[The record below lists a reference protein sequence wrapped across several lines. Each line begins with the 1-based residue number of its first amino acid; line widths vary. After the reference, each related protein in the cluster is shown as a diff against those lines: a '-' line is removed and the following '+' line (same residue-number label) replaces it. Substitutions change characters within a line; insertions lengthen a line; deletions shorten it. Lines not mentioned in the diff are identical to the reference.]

1 MTESNNCDICSG
13 KEVKLIR
20 HVTWVGFWV
29 NAVLMVLKIAFG
41 IYGHSDALVA
51 DGVHSVSDFATDLI
65 VLVFVGIAYKKADHE
80 HPYGHGKFETFASL
94 LIAVILFVV
103 AGGIGLAGVENIIK
117 AINGEE
123 LPRPDGWTIVIAIVA
138 ILAKEFLFRYTV
150 RAGKKVNS
158 SSLIANAWH
167 HRSDAIS
174 SVATLIG
181 VSAGYFLGQKWLIA
195 DPIASIL
202 IAVFIA
208 ISAIQIG
215 LPSVN
220 ELLEKALPD
229 SEIKKFR
236 KVIGSVKGVKAFHR
250 LRTRRNGHSLIIDCH
265 IKVNPHIN
273 VAAGHDIASAVEQA
287 LRTNFGS
294 DIITNI
300 HVEPY
305 EPRKP
310 RKK

>member
-1 MTESNNCDICSG
+1 MTDNTTHNTAAPP
-13 KEVKLIR
+13 EVSTIR
-20 HVTWVGFWV
+20 HVTWIGFWI
-29 NAVLMVLKIAFG
+29 NAILMILKIAFG

-51 DGVHSVSDFATDLI
+51 DGVHSVSDFATDFIILI
-65 VLVFVGIAYKKADHE
+65 LVGIAYKKADTA

-94 LIAVILFVV
+94 LIAVILFIV
-103 AGGIGLAGVENIIK
+103 AVGIGISGVETIRSVFR
-117 AINGEE
+117 GEL
-123 LPRPDGWTIVIAIVA
+123 LPRPDLWTLIIALVS
-138 ILAKEFLFRYTV
+138 ILAKELLYHYTV
-150 RAGKKVNS
+150 RAGRRINS

-181 VSAGYFLGQKWLIA
+181 VSAGYFLGDIWRIA

-208 ISAIQIG
+208 VSAIKIA

-220 ELLEKALPD
+220 ELLEISLPP
-229 SEIKKFR
+229 SEVE
-236 KVIGSVKGVKAFHR
+236 KVAATIAGVDGVKAYHR
-250 LRTRRNGHSLIIDCH
+250 LRTRRNGHSLIIDTH
-265 IKVNPHIN
+265 IKVDPAIN
-273 VAAGHDIASAVEQA
+273 VAAGHDIASAVERA
-287 LRTNFGS
+287 LRANFGA

-305 EPRKP
+305 QSPKM
-310 RKK
+310 